1 MLSVGRIPLPGNW
14 ITSGRGRRLAV
25 CRIRRCQ
32 PRTQWMS
39 MRRQSDIA
47 SITQSHSSHVINKLY
62 ITQYYTHPIIMSI
75 ESSNPFQSIVIQ
87 SWLHISSHHFVK
99 WNSCAFFFFRQPIPS
114 NTIPQ
119 RPTEAP
125 RSPKLSSKHF
135 RTPALRG
142 RFRRFRCC
150 FGCRTLGHLGTSWD
164 TTCLPCLTQFP
175 PLDITSSHHRV
186 IKLHKE
192 S

>member
-1 MLSVGRIPLPGNW
+1 MLLTSYILHNITHIQSSCPLN
-14 ITSGRGRRLAV
+14 
-25 CRIRRCQ
+25 
-32 PRTQWMS
+32 
-39 MRRQSDIA
+39 
-47 SITQSHSSHVINKLY
+47 
-62 ITQYYTHPIIMSI
+62 HPIHSNPL
-75 ESSNPFQSIVIQ
+75 SSNRGFTY
-87 SWLHISSHHFVK
+87 LHITLSNGIHVR
-99 WNSCAFFFFRQPIPS
+99 FFFRQPIPS

>member
-14 ITSGRGRRLAV
+14 ITSGRGQRLAV

-75 ESSNPFQSIVIQ
+75 ESSNPFQSNRHPIVA
-87 SWLHISSHHFVK
+87 SHHFTSLCPMEFMCV
-99 WNSCAFFFFRQPIPS
+99 FFFRQPIPS

-142 RFRRFRCC
+142 RFRCC
-150 FGCRTLGHLGTSWD
+150 FGSHTLGHLGTR
-164 TTCLPCLTQFP
+164 
-175 PLDITSSHHRV
+175 RV
-186 IKLHKE
+186 SLA
-192 S
+192 

>member
-99 WNSCAFFFFRQPIPS
+99 WNSCAFFFFDSQFQAIPS
-114 NTIPQ
+114 PSGPLRLPEVLSWAPSTFG
-119 RPTEAP
+119 RPRFGAG
-125 RSPKLSSKHF
+125 F
-135 RTPALRG
+135 AGFGAALG
-142 RFRRFRCC
+142 AVPWDI
-150 FGCRTLGHLGTSWD
+150 LGHLGTRLVS
-164 TTCLPCLTQFP
+164 LA
-175 PLDITSSHHRV
+175 
-186 IKLHKE
+186 
-192 S
+192 